1 MTVARGLDLGSMIM
15 GVDVAV
21 DAVVQVKVERMRSH
35 ANEKLMN
42 KLAATRR
49 HAEDRRAKAEALRG
63 EQASKTASRADQI
76 RRTGKIPTPL
86 FGHLCG

>member
-1 MTVARGLDLGSMIM
+1 MVVDLGLEVMIM
-15 GVDVAV
+15 GMDI
-21 DAVVQVKVERMRSH
+21 AVVQVKVERMRSH